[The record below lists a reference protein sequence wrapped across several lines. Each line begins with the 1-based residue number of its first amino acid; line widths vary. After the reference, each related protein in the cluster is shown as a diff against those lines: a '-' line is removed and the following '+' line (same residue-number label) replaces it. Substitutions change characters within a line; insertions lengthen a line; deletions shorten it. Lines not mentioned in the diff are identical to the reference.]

1 MKRLRVILG
10 FVLLFSTGCA
20 QMEWDRR
27 CEALLLAT
35 NSTGDTV
42 TIPLEHIPSIKMGI
56 SIDELREVLKGKTR
70 SEYEDATGFASEL
83 AAQRLAI
90 RKDRL
95 AHQFTVQDGDS
106 ERFCVSST
114 VIRAYLYFLFE
125 DGRLIKIIKP
135 RWPTGRIEYSEK
147 LKARVEI
154 PDPIDYTSWLRS
166 VLHDEG
172 FSAQEYVAH
181 VKQLS
186 ESQYNSLIR
195 DTEPN
200 LALEV
205 AFGLSNNLSI
215 LMLRGSLTS
224 QSLKNYKRMSE
235 EYDKYNPFLLKLG
248 MSLTKIEGAFGRR
261 ADMVNSLG
269 DETTWIY
276 EGEGIENYGYRAP
289 LVAVVFRQGSVVAIF
304 SNRFVGKALTNALPD
319 DNAQDTILMPALSGL
334 RKSGS

>member
-10 FVLLFSTGCA
+10 FVMLFSTGCA

-56 SIDELREVLKGKTR
+56 SIEELREVLKGKTR
-70 SEYEDATGFASEL
+70 SEYEVATGFASEL

-106 ERFCVSST
+106 ERYCVSAS
-114 VIRAYLYFLFE
+114 VITAYLYFVFE
-125 DGRLIKIIKP
+125 DGRLIKIINP
-135 RWPTGRIEYSEK
+135 QWPTGRLEYSEK
-147 LKARVEI
+147 LKAYIEI
-154 PDPIDYTSWLRS
+154 PDPIDYTSRLRS
-166 VLHDEG
+166 VLNEKG
-172 FSAQEYVAH
+172 FSAQEYVTH
-181 VKQLS
+181 VKQVS
-186 ESQYNSLIR
+186 ESEYNSLIR
-195 DTEPN
+195 GAEPN
-200 LALEV
+200 PALEV
-205 AFGLSNNLSI
+205 AYGLANIMNI
-215 LMLRGSLTS
+215 LMLRGSRFS
-224 QSLKNYKRMSE
+224 QSLEHSKRMSE
-235 EYDKYNPFLLKLG
+235 EYDKYNPFMLKLG
-248 MSLTKIEGAFGRR
+248 MSFTEIEGAFGRK
-261 ADMVNSLG
+261 ANLVNSSG
-269 DETTWIY
+269 EETTWIY

-304 SNRFVGKALTNALPD
+304 SNRFVGKASTNGLPED
-319 DNAQDTILMPALSGL
+319 DAQDTILMPALSGL

>member
-1 MKRLRVILG
+1 MKRIRVMLG
-10 FVLLFSTGCA
+10 FLVLFCVGCA

-42 TIPLEHIPSIKMGI
+42 TIPLKHIPSIKMGI

-70 SEYEDATGFASEL
+70 LEYEVATGFASEL

-95 AHQFTVQDGDS
+95 AHQFTVQYGDS
-106 ERFCVSST
+106 ERACVSAR
-114 VIRAYLYFLFE
+114 VITAYLYFLFE

-135 RWPTGRIEYSEK
+135 RRPTSRIEYSEK

-181 VKQLS
+181 VKQSS
-186 ESQYNSLIR
+186 ESEYNSLIR
-195 DTEPN
+195 GAEPN

-235 EYDKYNPFLLKLG
+235 ESDKYNPFLLKLG
-248 MSLTKIEGAFGRR
+248 MSLTEIEGAFGRR
-261 ADMVNSLG
+261 ADVVSSSR

-289 LVAVVFRQGSVVAIF
+289 LVAVVFRQGCVVAIF
-304 SNRFVGKALTNALPD
+304 SHRFLGRPRTDAIPED
-319 DNAQDTILMPALSGL
+319 DARDTILMPDLSGL